1 MLIMMT
7 IPASP
12 VGHPSASIAAAS
24 SQGALGLPQWRA
36 DFIASANTSERDQS
50 ETSSRLTPSAALG
63 PSRAADAEER
73 GPSAFEAHVREAIRD
88 GIKGGA
94 RRNPHHAGGLSGRQD
109 AEHPARLLIPRV
121 VEERD
126 DPITGDREQDA
137 RGEGGCKQEG
147 PEAEQL
153 SMERPVA

>member
-63 PSRAADAEER
+63 PSRAADA
-73 GPSAFEAHVREAIRD
+73 GAPSLAQQLKQKRSTTARTSVPWGMPIPFEPFSFMVGLLQRSSTPAAMVPAAASNAVRSSA
-88 GIKGGA
+88 
-94 RRNPHHAGGLSGRQD
+94 GRQ
-109 AEHPARLLIPRV
+109 
-121 VEERD
+121 
-126 DPITGDREQDA
+126 
-137 RGEGGCKQEG
+137 
-147 PEAEQL
+147 
-153 SMERPVA
+153 RPLRRRATIQKG